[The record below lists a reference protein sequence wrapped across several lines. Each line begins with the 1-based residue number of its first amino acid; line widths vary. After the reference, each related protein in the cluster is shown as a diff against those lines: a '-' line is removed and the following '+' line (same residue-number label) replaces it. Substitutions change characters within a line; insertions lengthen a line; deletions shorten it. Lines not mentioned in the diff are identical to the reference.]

1 MEVFIDNNQIKE
13 YSFVKNGMNV
23 LGCNSINELFFDV
36 FEIKSKGLELVKEK
50 KGDFNGTPIIELD
63 LCIDEK
69 LYKNVR
75 FIIQEN
81 NSEIKINPNLLDHL
95 NSVIFEKKNIEKTIP
110 KKEILIEETK
120 PIKIKKIKKV
130 SDKVQ
135 IVKEEKLIDKVKK
148 EFISNIKSEL
158 LNSLK
163 EEIETGLINKA
174 LQENVYSNFETI
186 LENDKLQYKIQKL
199 FSNDQNKF
207 RKELIE
213 IAEKISRREV
223 LRFAESGGGTNG
235 LSKDSFQQF
244 QKIVFIIGDGINTE
258 FTLNHNLNTKDLY
271 ITLYDNSTNEI
282 IYGYVNNIDDN
293 STIVSFS
300 VPIEN
305 QSCRVVILG

>member
-95 NSVIFEKKNIEKTIP
+95 NSVIFEKKNIEKPIP
-110 KKEILIEETK
+110 KKEIFIEETK

>member
-1 MEVFIDNNQIKE
+1 VEVFIDNNQIKE

-95 NSVIFEKKNIEKTIP
+95 NSVIFEKKNIEKPIP
-110 KKEILIEETK
+110 KKEIFIEETK

>member
-1 MEVFIDNNQIKE
+1 VEVFIDNNQIKE

-110 KKEILIEETK
+110 KKEIIIEETK

-174 LQENVYSNFETI
+174 LQENVYSNFEII

-305 QSCRVVILG
+305 QSCIVVILG

>member
-1 MEVFIDNNQIKE
+1 VEVFIDNNQIKE

-95 NSVIFEKKNIEKTIP
+95 NSVIFEKKNIEKNIP

-271 ITLYDNSTNEI
+271 ITLYDNSSNEI

>member
-95 NSVIFEKKNIEKTIP
+95 NSVIFEKKNIEKNIP

-271 ITLYDNSTNEI
+271 ITLYDNSSNEI

>member
-1 MEVFIDNNQIKE
+1 VEVFIDNNQIKE